1 MRAGPTI
8 EALSAVALFVL
19 TMPGLSGAPA
29 DAPASAPKRVLIVE
43 SFGGDIAPWNSIA
56 PAFKTRLTQQL
67 QAPVEFHEPALET
80 ARQNQPQAELAFAAY
95 LRELY
100 AARQPDLVVPIGWP
114 ATQFWH
120 RHRDELFPSAP
131 VVVAGLEGR
140 MLSLLAAGSNQ
151 TAVTFEFDLRAG
163 PESLFELFPATT
175 NVAVVVGDSVLERF
189 WIAEFERVWA
199 AFTNRAALV
208 WFNTLPFAEM
218 CRRAATLPPR
228 SALIYA
234 SLAVDATGVRHGQM
248 EALDQIRAVANAPL
262 FGPMEEYLGHGVLGG
277 RLISSRSFGRQAADI
292 AARVIR
298 GEAAGSIAP
307 AAIKPGPPTYDW
319 RELQRWNV
327 DARRLPAGS
336 TILFRQPRVWE
347 RYRGYIA
354 AAIAIMAAQAAT
366 IAALV
371 VQRARR
377 RRAEAS
383 AYELAGR
390 LISVQEKERQR
401 LAGELHDGLSQD
413 LLVIA
418 NQAQLSLTQTA
429 ETPSI
434 AARLTEIAQSAHS
447 ALQQARR
454 LVHNLRPGLL
464 EELGLT
470 EAIQASAEK
479 IAQAGGLSA
488 KLEIADIDGLLPAES
503 ELNLFRIVQEA
514 LNNILKHAGAS
525 EVRIVLTREPTALRL
540 LVEDNGRGFD
550 LRRFTSPSPDQPG
563 LGMRQMSERIRMMGA
578 RMDLESHP
586 GRGTRLIVTV
596 PRPEEPITR
605 SLVKCPSSRN
615 PDPR

>member
-1 MRAGPTI
+1 MRAGLTI
-8 EALSAVALFVL
+8 EALIAMGVCVL
-19 TMPGLSGAPA
+19 GIARLSGATA

-43 SFGGDIAPWNSIA
+43 SFGGDIAPWNAIA

-67 QAPVEFHEPALET
+67 QAPVEFHEPSIET
-80 ARQNQPQAELAFAAY
+80 ARENQPQAELAFAAY
-95 LRELY
+95 LRQLY

-114 ATQFWH
+114 AAQFWN
-120 RHRDELFPSAP
+120 RHREGLFPSAP
-131 VVVAGLEGR
+131 VVVAGLESR
-140 MLSLLAAGSNQ
+140 MLSLLTPSSNR
-151 TAVTFEFDLRAG
+151 TVVTFEFDLRAG
-163 PESLFELFPATT
+163 PESVFELFPATT
-175 NVAVVVGDSVLERF
+175 NVAVIVGDSVLERF
-189 WIAEFERVWA
+189 WIAEVERVWT

-208 WFNTLPFAEM
+208 WFNQMSFPEM
-218 CRRAATLPPR
+218 CQRAATLPPR

-262 FGPMEEYLGHGVLGG
+262 FGPMEEYLGHGILGG

-292 AARVIR
+292 AARLLR
-298 GEAAGSIAP
+298 GEAAGAVAS
-307 AAIKPGPPTYDW
+307 AAITPGPPTYDW
-319 RELQRWNV
+319 RELQRWNL
-327 DARRLPAGS
+327 DERRLPAGS
-336 TILFRQPRVWE
+336 TILFRQPPVWE
-347 RYRGYIA
+347 RYRGYILGTV
-354 AAIAIMAAQAAT
+354 AIMAAQAAT
-366 IAALV
+366 IAGLV

-429 ETPSI
+429 ETPGI

-479 IAQAGGLSA
+479 IAQAGRLSA

-525 EVRIVLTREPTALRL
+525 EFRIVLTQEPTALRL

-550 LRRFTSPSPDQPG
+550 LRRFTAPSPDQPG
-563 LGMRQMSERIRMMGA
+563 LGMRQMSERIRMIGG
-578 RMDLESHP
+578 RMDLDSHP

-596 PRPEEPITR
+596 PQPRDPITR
-605 SLVKCPSSRN
+605 SLV
-615 PDPR
+615 